1 MEIHTTTVED
11 LITVQL
17 SGDLDGKTVPVAQ
30 ERIVLALQSGS
41 RLILDMRE
49 VGYMSSAGLRM
60 LLLLQRQITTLQ
72 GRLVLLGLTDDL
84 KDTMSATGFLSHFT
98 TVETPNEALA
108 VLD

>member
-1 MEIHTTTVED
+1 MEINTTTVED
-11 LITVQL
+11 LITVRL
-17 SGDLDGKTVPVAQ
+17 SGDLDGKTVPFTQ

-84 KDTMSATGFLSHFT
+84 KDTMLATGFLSHFT
-98 TVETPNEALA
+98 TVETPNEALT